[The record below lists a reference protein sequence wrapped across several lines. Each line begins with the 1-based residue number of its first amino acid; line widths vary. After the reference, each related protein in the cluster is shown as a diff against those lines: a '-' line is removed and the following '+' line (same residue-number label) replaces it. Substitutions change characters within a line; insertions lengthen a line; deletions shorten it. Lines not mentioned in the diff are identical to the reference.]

1 MLDKE
6 LFKQKNHSELL
17 SNILFDFHQN
27 GPINSSHLE
36 TLSLLKLNN
45 PEYFSKY
52 ESKFLYLMGLFYKTE
67 SPSSFLELIYN
78 IYSKSIENST
88 GRAFTPIQAD
98 AYNSI
103 KKYDKFSFS
112 APTSTGKSYLFQE
125 IIKDIKGD
133 VIVVVPS
140 RALLSEY
147 VLKIKKVTPK
157 DILVL
162 PFIELVNVKRTH
174 KRIFVITPER
184 GDELFKNINKL
195 NVELFLFDE
204 AQLTEEGIRGMKFD
218 SFVRRVEKKVPDAKK
233 VFTHPFVNNPEAQ
246 LIKHHLLTDSG
257 SGSYKQN
264 NVGKIFLE
272 HKKSI
277 FKFFSPYQDNSKGEI
292 KYDGDIVEYIL
303 SNQGTCLIYVSKAK
317 IYNSSFIETYS
328 KYLQLCPNI
337 IDKKALEYINELE
350 EYFGTSTDKQSLV
363 IFLLKKGV
371 VIHHGSMPL
380 KARLIIEKFV
390 NEGYAKLCFS
400 TSTLIQGINMPFDLV
415 WINNFHFLGN
425 ENKKSLDLKNLIGR
439 AGRTTATKN
448 VFDYGFVVVESS
460 NKDSFVSRIN
470 SETCISEI
478 SLLDEASDS
487 FDEDFIDIID
497 AIRNDTFDAELNLT
511 NSQVE
516 RLKSDTI
523 EKEVKFILDNLMNN
537 DKPLTG
543 QEYYSIDTEVRKS
556 IRLSFQYI
564 YKTHLR
570 RDILT
575 PGEKSVLSAS
585 IPVLLWQIQG
595 KSFAEIVSLRHAFL
609 SEKDKRRKLKRQLVN
624 GDITDIEYNKQL
636 DSTKIRYSCI
646 AEPLPNRKL
655 TKSVSLFKRN
665 LSVKYIDFDLIVYD
679 TYDYIDKVISLSLKD
694 PLSAAFLL
702 YYEKYADMRALHLS
716 NYIAYGTNNQTE
728 IWLLR
733 YGFTF
738 DEIEWI
744 LPLIENIN
752 EQEII
757 FNKSLI
763 SILDDDYKMAVLE
776 RYI

>member
-6 LFKQKNHSELL
+6 LFEQDEYPELF
-17 SNILFDFHQN
+17 SKILFDFHQD

-36 TLSLLKLNN
+36 TLSLLKWKH
-45 PEYFSKY
+45 PEYFTKY
-52 ESKFLYLMGLFYKTE
+52 ESQLLYLMGLFHKTNP
-67 SPSSFLELIYN
+67 PSSFLEFIYN
-78 IYSKSIENST
+78 IYSKSIEEST
-88 GRAFTPIQAD
+88 GRTFTPIQAD

-103 KKYDKFSFS
+103 KKYEKFSFS

-125 IIKDIKGD
+125 IIKDITGD

-147 VLKIKKVTPK
+147 VIKIKKVTPK

-162 PFIELVNVKRTH
+162 PFIEFVNTKRTH

-184 GDELFKNINKL
+184 GDDLFKNIYKL
-195 NVELFLFDE
+195 NIELFLFDE

-218 SFVRRVEKKVPDAKK
+218 SFVRRVEKKLPNAKK
-233 VFTHPFVNNPEAQ
+233 VFAHPFVSNPEAQ
-246 LIKHHLLTDSG
+246 LIKHSLLADS
-257 SGSYKQN
+257 SSESYKQK

-277 FKFFSPYQDNSKGEI
+277 FNFFSPYQDNSDGKI
-292 KYDGDIVEYIL
+292 KYDGDIVEHIL
-303 SNQGTCLIYVSKAK
+303 SNGGTCLIYISKGK
-317 IYNSSFIETYS
+317 IYDSSFIETYS
-328 KYLQLCPNI
+328 KYLQLCPDI
-337 IDKKALEYINELE
+337 TDKKALEYINELE
-350 EYFGTSTDKQSLV
+350 EYFGTSRDKQSLV
-363 IFLLKKGV
+363 IYLMKKGI

-390 NEGYAKLCFS
+390 NENHAKLCFS

-415 WINNFHFLGN
+415 WINNFHFSGN
-425 ENKKSLDLKNLIGR
+425 ENKKNLDLKNLIGR
-439 AGRTTATKN
+439 AGRTTSTKN

-460 NKDSFVSRIN
+460 NKGAFISRIN
-470 SETCISEI
+470 TESSISET
-478 SLLDEASDS
+478 SLLDETNDS

-497 AIRNDTFDAELNLT
+497 AIRNDTFDVELNLT
-511 NSQVE
+511 NTQIE
-516 RLKSDTI
+516 RLKSDEI
-523 EKEVKFILDNLMNN
+523 EKEVRYILDNLMNN
-537 DKPLTG
+537 NKPLTG
-543 QEYYSIDTEVRKS
+543 SEYYSTSEDVRKKIKS
-556 IRLSFQYI
+556 SFQNI

-570 RDILT
+570 RNDLT
-575 PGEKSVLSAS
+575 SGEKSVLSAS

-609 SEKDKRRKLKRQLVN
+609 SEKDVRRKMRRQLRN
-624 GDITDIEYNKQL
+624 GDITVQEYNTQL
-636 DSTKIRYSCI
+636 ESTKIRFSCI
-646 AEPLPNRKL
+646 AESLPNKKF
-655 TKSVSLFKRN
+655 TKPVPLFERA
-665 LSVKYIDFDLIVYD
+665 LSVKYIDFDLIIYD

-702 YYEKYADMRALHLS
+702 YYNKYNDLRALYLS
-716 NYIAYGTNNQTE
+716 NYITYGTNNQTE
-728 IWLLR
+728 IWLLK

-744 LPLIENIN
+744 LPLVESIN
-752 EQEII
+752 EQEIVFKESI
-757 FNKSLI
+757 VE
-763 SILDDDYKMAVLE
+763 ILDDEYKKEIIE